1 MKLFLSKL
9 GHMHKPAFFI
19 FKSVLA
25 RERSTAPYTRSLGTS
40 QGDRNPFRNAR
51 RTNAIGHRLGIQS
64 VSKYFLGL
72 DEEFHM
78 WGAPHNSGIT
88 TWSVSGTNLWVPDA
102 ELACFGR
109 QTMNYQA
116 YFNPW
121 YTHVKL
127 SIITVSFGWLRSIHG
142 PHCLFMVP
150 SSRGYFV
157 WRSAAT
163 GGTFREI
170 LLVWGSAATAG
181 GALVTYCSHLSR

>member
-1 MKLFLSKL
+1 
-9 GHMHKPAFFI
+9 MHKPAFFI

-127 SIITVSFGWLRSIHG
+127 SDHNRVFRMVEVHTWPSLPVYGAKLQR
-142 PHCLFMVP
+142 LFCV
-150 SSRGYFV
+150 
-157 WRSAAT
+157 A
-163 GGTFREI
+163 
-170 LLVWGSAATAG
+170 
-181 GALVTYCSHLSR
+181 